1 MDLDALMAR
10 YSEGVTEAQKR
21 EARQQAL
28 AAAGFAMLGANTGGG
43 WQGAARALGRGGLLG
58 MGAYNQALG
67 DAAQAP
73 LQQLDVYSKF
83 AQLKAQEQKVRES
96 EEAKRSSADFSQQLS
111 GVFGA
116 GPHLGNMG
124 PGGPT
129 PANAQRVAPPS
140 QIEKYRQAAAMYAAR
155 GDTEGAKRL
164 ADIADRMEGEYST
177 NPQIGMGPN
186 GAQFAQFSN
195 KGGMRTVE
203 GFAPPPDM
211 QILNLGGKQVAIDKR
226 ATAPGAEFG
235 VTMDPAQRDASARG
249 WAGLNQQKAEFGY
262 RKEQDTKAG
271 AIAGKPSDQQLA
283 AQSFLDRMQ
292 NASKTLTKFEKEGY
306 APGIPASLVDA
317 SGNIPIIGGMTK
329 GVGTLVGNWVM
340 PQTQLYRQ
348 AQEEWVR
355 AKLRKESGAV
365 IGANEMNDEV
375 RTYFPQAGDSAE
387 MIQQKA
393 RARAV
398 AEQSIANQAS
408 GVRQSQASSQVAGGR
423 EASGNIKQMSDDA
436 LLRSLGF

>member
-1 MDLDALMAR
+1 MDIEAMMAQ
-10 YSEGVTEAQKR
+10 YGSGQMSEEQKR
-21 EARQQAL
+21 AAISQAL
-28 AAAGFAMLGANTGGG
+28 AAAGFGILGSNTGGG

-58 MGAYNQALG
+58 MGSYNQSKQ
-67 DAAQAP
+67 DAAAAP
-73 LQQLDVYSKF
+73 MQNLDMIGKMMALKGQQQKMDDGAAAQKSGAEFQQQLG
-83 AQLKAQEQKVRES
+83 
-96 EEAKRSSADFSQQLS
+96 
-111 GVFGA
+111 GVFSG
-116 GPHLGNMG
+116 GPQLGNMA

-129 PANAQRVAPPS
+129 PANAQRVAPPQPS
-140 QIEKYRQAAAMYAAR
+140 PQDRIAQYRRVADMYTQR
-155 GDTEGAKRL
+155 GDAENAKKFD
-164 ADIADRMEGEYST
+164 DIADRMQEEYST
-177 NPQIGMGPN
+177 TPQVVMRDGKPTLMQFGKRGTTRAAEGM
-186 GAQFAQFSN
+186 
-195 KGGMRTVE
+195 E
-203 GFAPPPDM
+203 PPPDM
-211 QILNLGGKQVAIDKR
+211 QILNLGGRHQAVDKR
-226 ATAPGAEFG
+226 TTAPGATFD
-235 VTMDPAQRDASARG
+235 VTMDPAQKDASARG

-306 APGIPASLVDA
+306 APGIPASLVGA

-398 AEQSIANQAS
+398 AEKSIANQAS
-408 GVRQSQASSQVAGGR
+408 GVRQSQSGGTV
-423 EASGNIKQMSDDA
+423 KWSD
-436 LLRSLGF
+436 LP